1 MSDVLIK
8 GTRFKKPKSCFTH
21 GGVYCPF
28 HVESFN
34 GKYHACTLTGSEV
47 KCNRLS
53 KDCPLVEVKPHGRLI
68 DADKLLPESGYDPM
82 MFKPKYGGDHRT
94 QYNTLMG
101 YEILGMVNEAP
112 TVLEASNVF

>member
-53 KDCPLVEVKPHGRLI
+53 KDCPLVEVKEVKFKNSD
-68 DADKLLPESGYDPM
+68 DALKLYADE
-82 MFKPKYGGDHRT
+82 KKIWT
-94 QYNTLMG
+94 
-101 YEILGMVNEAP
+101 
-112 TVLEASNVF
+112 EASE

>member
-34 GKYHACTLTGSEV
+34 EKYHACTLTGSEV

-53 KDCPLVEVKPHGRLI
+53 KDCPLVEVKQGIKQGKWVEIEEDVYECSVCGEAYILDDTPKAHKYHFCPNCGSRMEVEHGL
-68 DADKLLPESGYDPM
+68 AD
-82 MFKPKYGGDHRT
+82 
-94 QYNTLMG
+94 
-101 YEILGMVNEAP
+101 
-112 TVLEASNVF
+112 

>member
-68 DADKLLPESGYDPM
+68 DADKLKQVMDDATENDKDKPFYKMMYSYVIQVLAES
-82 MFKPKYGGDHRT
+82 
-94 QYNTLMG
+94 
-101 YEILGMVNEAP
+101 P
-112 TVLEASNVF
+112 TALEASNVNCKNE

>member
-8 GTRFKKPKSCFTH
+8 GTRYKKPKSCFTH

-53 KDCPLVEVKPHGRLI
+53 KDCPLVEVKSHGRLI
-68 DADKLLPESGYDPM
+68 DAVALKGSIEGRILAGQDVNVFS
-82 MFKPKYGGDHRT
+82 
-94 QYNTLMG
+94 
-101 YEILGMVNEAP
+101 EIDNA
-112 TVLEASNVF
+112 TTILEATNE

>member
-8 GTRFKKPKSCFTH
+8 GTGFKKPKSCFTH

-53 KDCPLVEVKPHGRLI
+53 KDCPLVEVKPHGDLI
-68 DADKLLPESGYDPM
+68 ARDALKGSIEGRILAGQGVNIFS
-82 MFKPKYGGDHRT
+82 
-94 QYNTLMG
+94 
-101 YEILGMVNEAP
+101 EIDNAP
-112 TVLEASNVF
+112 TVLEASYE